1 MSGGR
6 VTPSIPDGKEHDC
19 AVSEVA
25 REALVSSPPH
35 RDGARSVDV
44 CLCARR
50 LRIRMGFLCSIRSH
64 AHTRTHTHT
73 HTHTH
78 TLYRRRCGRSVRLAQ
93 RLPTLPKALHTHPS
107 PDTHTR
113 THTHTVSQAV
123 RTECSA
129 CPETAH
135 PTQSPPH
142 TPQPSHTH
150 THTRARAAESSCQRS
165 LHKSHAVLTH
175 ASRHA
180 AIPATM
186 DEPRTNICP
195 RASQLV
201 VSFAEKSLLRRRT
214 TKSAGIA
221 RGSLSRVRH
230 TVSRMRHAALPAS
243 STGNSA
249 EPLRT

>member
-107 PDTHTR
+107 P
-113 THTHTVSQAV
+113 HTHI
-123 RTECSA
+123 
-129 CPETAH
+129 
-135 PTQSPPH
+135 
-142 TPQPSHTH
+142 HTH
-150 THTRARAAESSCQRS
+150 ARAQRKALVS
-165 LHKSHAVLTH
+165 AVCTN
-175 ASRHA
+175 
-180 AIPATM
+180 
-186 DEPRTNICP
+186 RT
-195 RASQLV
+195 R
-201 VSFAEKSLLRRRT
+201 F
-214 TKSAGIA
+214 
-221 RGSLSRVRH
+221 
-230 TVSRMRHAALPAS
+230 SRMRHATQRFLQQWTSLVQTSVHVPHNSWFLLLKSLCCVGAPRSLQESRAVLYHACVTLSRACVTPRFLHQAPETALS
-243 STGNSA
+243 
-249 EPLRT
+249 R